1 MSGSI
6 AGNPW
11 PITNRSGII
20 GTGGA
25 SQQLMAANSQRRGYW
40 VQNLSTGALYINA
53 FGAAAATQPSI
64 LIPPNGL
71 YEPCVGSAPASE
83 IQIFGATTGQAFSA
97 REW

>member
-1 MSGSI
+1 MSGTI

-11 PITNRSGII
+11 AITNRSGTIA
-20 GTGGA
+20 TGGA
-25 SQQLMAANSQRRGYW
+25 SQTLMAANSQRRGYW
-40 VQNLSTGALYINA
+40 VQNVSAGALYINA
-53 FGAAAATQPSI
+53 LGTAAATQPSV

-71 YEPCVGSAPASE
+71 YECAEGSTPASE

>member
-11 PITNRSGII
+11 AITNRSGTIA
-20 GTGGA
+20 TGGA
-25 SQQLMAANSQRRGYW
+25 SQVLMAANSQRRGYW
-40 VQNLSTGALYINA
+40 VQNLSAGALFINA
-53 FGAAAATQPSI
+53 LGAAAATQPSI
-64 LIPPNGL
+64 LIPPNAL
-71 YEPCVGSAPASE
+71 YEVDAGTTPTSD

>member
-1 MSGSI
+1 MSGTI

-11 PITNRSGII
+11 PITNRSGTIT
-20 GTGGA
+20 TGGA
-25 SQQLMAANSQRRGYW
+25 SQQLMAANPQRRGMW
-40 VQNLSTGALYINA
+40 VQNVSAGALYING

-71 YEPCVGSAPASE
+71 YEADAGTTPTSE

>member
-11 PITNRSGII
+11 PITNRSGTI
-20 GTGGA
+20 TSGGA

-40 VQNLSTGALYINA
+40 VQNLSTGALYISA
-53 FGAAAATQPSI
+53 FGAAAAAQPSI

-71 YEPCVGSAPASE
+71 YEVDAGSTPTSE